1 MFFNIVAA
9 SDARGDQTSRN
20 VGKSV
25 QSKAIL
31 LALGANVAGRWGR
44 PRESLTRA
52 LSELQNHGVQIAG
65 VSNYY
70 TTEPLSDAPQ
80 PRYLNA
86 VVAAQ
91 THLAPGT
98 LLRLLKQLERSAG
111 RRATR
116 AGSQRP
122 LDIDIL
128 DYGGRRISWPVRRR
142 ERSRLILPHP
152 EMHARAF
159 VLVPLRD
166 VAPHWRHP
174 VLGVQVNRLLAQ
186 LAPAARAGVRRS
198 P

>member
-1 MFFNIVAA
+1 M
-9 SDARGDQTSRN
+9 
-20 VGKSV
+20 
-25 QSKAIL
+25 QSKTVL
-31 LALGANVAGRWGR
+31 LALGANVAGRWGS
-44 PRESLTRA
+44 PRDSLERA
-52 LSELQNHGVQIAG
+52 RSELQSHEVLITG

-70 TTEPLSDAPQ
+70 TTEPVSDAPQ

-86 VVAAQ
+86 VVSAQ

-98 LLRLLKQLERSAG
+98 LLRVLKHLERRAG
-111 RRATR
+111 RLTTR
-116 AGSQRP
+116 TWSQRP

-128 DYGGRRISWPVRRR
+128 DYGGRRMGWPVRRR
-142 ERSRLILPHP
+142 ERGRLILPHP

-174 VLGVQVNRLLAQ
+174 VLGLQVNQLLAQ
-186 LAPAARAGVRRS
+186 LAPATRAGVRRN